1 MTEIKGI
8 GLKKTFSGKKVL
20 NNINMDINQG
30 NLILIKGPSGA
41 GKTTLIMT
49 LSGLI
54 KPDEGNVHI
63 NGKNYYS
70 LPLNQRNKIRRKF
83 SYIFQK
89 NIFVNNVS
97 VIENILIPFINYK
110 VSKENFKKALYYL
123 NMFGIQNESNKK
135 LYKLSGGEQAII
147 GIIRGIILEKETDI
161 LVADEPTSQL
171 NEELEEKVFKIF
183 KYLNSIGKTII
194 LVSHSKKAESIAK
207 EIYYMENGK
216 IIGYEKRS

>member
-89 NIFVNNVS
+89 NIFVNNAS